1 MTTTTMTTQNTNI
14 NTSTITALNAIH
26 ALTALNMINT
36 INSSVNNNTET
47 TIIDWSSTT
56 DTIMYPIKNNRK
68 LIANTTPNYA
78 TRRSKKAENVT
89 NVTYKPNLKDVTIR
103 FSTLSPRTLRY

>member
-1 MTTTTMTTQNTNI
+1 MTTTTMTTQFGN
-14 NTSTITALNAIH
+14 ITALNAIH
-26 ALTALNMINT
+26 ALTALNMINA
-36 INSSVNNNTET
+36 INSSVNNTD

-68 LIANTTPNYA
+68 LVLDTTPNHT
-78 TRRSKKAENVT
+78 TRKSKKAANAS

-103 FSTLSPRTLRY
+103 FSQLSPRTLRY

>member
-1 MTTTTMTTQNTNI
+1 MTTTTMTTQNTTI

-36 INSSVNNNTET
+36 INSIVNNNTDT
-47 TIIDWSSTT
+47 TIDRSSTT

-78 TRRSKKAENVT
+78 TKRSKKAENVT
-89 NVTYKPNLKDVTIR
+89 NVTYKPNLKDITIR
-103 FSTLSPRTLRY
+103 FSQLSPRTLRY

>member
-1 MTTTTMTTQNTNI
+1 MTTTTMTTQIGN
-14 NTSTITALNAIH
+14 ITALNAIH
-26 ALTALNMINT
+26 ALTVLNMINT
-36 INSSVNNNTET
+36 TINSVNNTE

-68 LIANTTPNYA
+68 LMSNTTPNHT
-78 TRRSKKAENVT
+78 TRKSKKAANAS

-103 FSTLSPRTLRY
+103 FSQLSPRTLRY